1 MRLVVT
7 GDGFLTANG
16 VRHRCVVGRGGLARV
31 KKEGDGATPIGRY
44 PLRKVLYRPDRL
56 PTPPKSGLPIE
67 PISRDDG
74 WCDDP
79 RDPKYNRPVKLPYV
93 GKAERMWRND
103 GLYDLLAVIG
113 YNDSPP
119 EPLRGSAI
127 FLHVAT
133 PDLEPTEGCVALL
146 LADLQE
152 VIAGLTP
159 GSEIDIR
166 AAED

>member
-1 MRLVVT
+1 MRLIVT
-7 GDGFLTANG
+7 GDGFLRTNTAAY
-16 VRHRCVVGRGGLARV
+16 RCVIGEGGLARV
-31 KKEGDGATPIGRY
+31 KKEGDGATPIGRF
-44 PLRKVLYRPDRL
+44 PLRRVLYRADRL
-56 PTPPKSGLPIE
+56 PNPPRTGLPSA

-79 RDPKYNRPVKLPYV
+79 RDTQYNRPVKLPYV

-133 PDLEPTEGCVALL
+133 PDLEPTEGCIALR
-146 LADLQE
+146 LADLQQ
-152 VIAGLTP
+152 VIAELAP
-159 GSEIDIR
+159 GSEIEVR
-166 AAED
+166 AAAD